1 MQSDDD
7 NLLQH
12 LYRAVLVL
20 ASAEGRI
27 QERLGQSY
35 GTHLCHI
42 DAKGLPAS
50 VQQDFVDLC
59 EELKQ
64 IHTDSTTRE
73 RLTETRAG
81 ELARRIIMVYDAVL
95 KTKP

>member
-1 MQSDDD
+1 MQSDED

-27 QERLGQSY
+27 QERLGECY
-35 GTHLCHI
+35 GTHLCHV
-42 DAKGLPAS
+42 DHKGLPPS
-50 VQQDFVDLC
+50 VQQDFIALC
-59 EELKQ
+59 EELKE
-64 IHTDSTTRE
+64 IHEDGNKRAKVSE
-73 RLTETRAG
+73 ARAG

-95 KTKP
+95 KTKS

>member
-7 NLLQH
+7 SLLQR

-27 QERLGQSY
+27 QERLGQCY
-35 GTHLCHI
+35 GTHLCHV
-42 DAKGLPAS
+42 DYKGLPAA
-50 VQQDFVDLC
+50 VQQDFVALC
-59 EELKQ
+59 NELKE
-64 IHTDSTTRE
+64 IHDDSGKRAQVSE
-73 RLTETRAG
+73 ARAG